1 MESPQASGEEQ
12 ATGASPPATSTDKQA
27 PPVSMDDTL
36 PAGTVLGDFEVAGL
50 IGDDGFVTVYYAYD
64 CALQCEVFLKEYM
77 PSGLAVRR
85 DGALVAKSA
94 QQADAFQ
101 AGLHGFLAEARLL
114 ARLDHPSL
122 LKVHC
127 FWEANGT
134 AYMVTPCYEGFT
146 LAETLR
152 QRGIDRP
159 NERWLKHLLGH
170 LFEALAVMHKENC
183 FHRNIAPD
191 NILILHDRR
200 PLLLESGAA
209 RRAIGDVTQN
219 PAIILKPGYAAIEE
233 YPGLTPIKPGAW
245 TDIYALAG
253 VVYFAVMGKVPAPAV
268 ARMASDPLVLL
279 EEAASGHFYGP
290 AFLQGIDKAL
300 LVKPEERPQCVSE
313 FRSLLELAEPTPEI
327 GPPSAVDTQSVDV
340 PNSSNTPNP
349 PKRNSFKGHSYE
361 SEDTSL
367 VALYGIGT
375 IVFLALLAGGWFIVE
390 LGQVAPALTM
400 ASLEKTQTSSG
411 ISVPA
416 SIAPEVQK
424 PADTSVAKD
433 ALIDDSKEKAAS
445 RRVTV
450 VKPQAGKKQ
459 KSRRRSPVTP
469 GTTHIAKNSA
479 LKKDEVKTTKPT
491 LDSNKLWT
499 GSGNSSKL
507 KTESG
512 NSNSSKVK
520 PGNNKT
526 RRAETKLQHMKPM
539 GE

>member
-1 MESPQASGEEQ
+1 MESPQASGEEH
-12 ATGASPPATSTDKQA
+12 ATVVSPPAASTDKQV

-64 CALQCEVFLKEYM
+64 RALQREVFLKEYM

-101 AGLHGFLAEARLL
+101 AGLHGFLDEARLL

-152 QRGIDRP
+152 QRGGDRP

-170 LFEALAVMHKENC
+170 LLEALAVMHKENC

-209 RRAIGDVTQN
+209 CRAIGDATQN

-245 TDIYALAG
+245 TDIYALAA

-349 PKRNSFKGHSYE
+349 PRHHSLKGRPYE

-400 ASLEKTQTSSG
+400 ASLEQPQASSG
-411 ISVPA
+411 LSVPA
-416 SIAPEVQK
+416 SIASEVQR

-433 ALIDDSKEKAAS
+433 ALSDDSKEKAAS

-459 KSRRRSPVTP
+459 KSRRRSPVRS
-469 GTTHIAKNSA
+469 GTTNLAKNSA
-479 LKKDEVKTTKPT
+479 LKKDEAKTMKPMP
-491 LDSNKLWT
+491 DINGLWT
-499 GSGNSSKL
+499 RSDNNSKSKP
-507 KTESG
+507 KSG
-512 NSNSSKVK
+512 NSNSSGVK
-520 PGNNKT
+520 PGNNKS